1 MREFGTDYL
10 FRITVKPTDAWSRV
24 NGKKLKPFYV
34 VSANKDAAREYAE
47 RHLRGGLKVSAVSLL
62 AEQYGGNMFGG
73 NY

>member
-10 FRITVKPTDAWSRV
+10 FRITVKPVDAWSRFC
-24 NGKKLKPFYV
+24 GKKLKPFYV
-34 VSANKDAAREYAE
+34 VSANKEAARDYAE
-47 RHLRGGLKVSAVSLL
+47 RYLQDGLEVKAVSLL